1 MPALLLLLLFIG
13 FPARA
18 EPPSGPFSQTECV
31 GCHGEKTPDLIT
43 AWRAGPH
50 GTARTPAGC
59 IACHGERHA
68 DSAARA
74 RRSETCIGC
83 HDGPGAP
90 AVRSYLTSKHGVIAA
105 IEGGGYDFSRPLAD
119 ANYRAPSCAY
129 CHLHDGAHG
138 AAEQTGEA
146 CYDCHSPRYADTLV
160 AAGKRGLDVGLMKM
174 REAEDAVA
182 ARRRG
187 GKLTSDETKE
197 LDAMLRAMRDGA
209 LVGLRVGTVHQAPDF
224 QWWLGQAA
232 LDGALL
238 RIKARLSRIDRQK
251 LLDKR

>member
-1 MPALLLLLLFIG
+1 
-13 FPARA
+13 
-18 EPPSGPFSQTECV
+18 
-31 GCHGEKTPDLIT
+31 
-43 AWRAGPH
+43 
-50 GTARTPAGC
+50 
-59 IACHGERHA
+59 
-68 DSAARA
+68 
-74 RRSETCIGC
+74 
-83 HDGPGAP
+83 
-90 AVRSYLTSKHGVIAA
+90 
-105 IEGGGYDFSRPLAD
+105 
-119 ANYRAPSCAY
+119 
-129 CHLHDGAHG
+129 
-138 AAEQTGEA
+138 
-146 CYDCHSPRYADTLV
+146 
-160 AAGKRGLDVGLMKM
+160 MKM